1 MRDGHEPLSQM
12 LKNLCDEPREEVT
25 LGEIVRS
32 FGRRALGALLFVFA
46 VPNLLPLP
54 PGSSTILGAP
64 LMLLA
69 PQLAVGVRGT
79 WLPKR
84 LRDRPIKTGEIKLLL
99 VRFIPTLEKVER
111 ASRPRLTFFFG
122 PVGDR
127 VIGVVC
133 TLLAFV
139 LILPIPLGN
148 LLPAFTIGAL
158 ALALFQRDGVI
169 ALVGYA
175 GAAVSVGLLVI
186 SANVVVMAIH
196 KLAHWA
202 VGWTGM

>member
-1 MRDGHEPLSQM
+1 MREGHKPLSQM
-12 LKNLCDEPREEVT
+12 LKDLCEDPREEMT

-64 LMLLA
+64 LLLLS
-69 PQLAVGVRGT
+69 PQVAMGVRGP
-79 WLPKR
+79 WLPR
-84 LRDRPIKTGEIKLLL
+84 FLRERSIKTHELGLFLE
-99 VRFIPTLEKVER
+99 RFIPTLERIER
-111 ASRPRLTFFFG
+111 ASRPRMTFFFG
-122 PVGDR
+122 PVGDT
-127 VIGVVC
+127 VIGIIC

-148 LLPAFTIGAL
+148 LLPAFTIGTL

-169 ALVGYA
+169 ALVGYLS
-175 GAAVSVGLLVI
+175 AAISVGLLVI
-186 SANVVVMAIH
+186 GFGAVMLALH
-196 KLAHWA
+196 KMI
-202 VGWTGM
+202 GWLGG